1 MYAYESRQTCINLLQ
16 LNTQKKQDN
25 SVVSINMTLLGQEML
40 NRKYMIKF
48 NLYDDKCE
56 LLIVFLYCQF
66 RMAGIQPHS
75 SAKI

>member
-1 MYAYESRQTCINLLQ
+1 
-16 LNTQKKQDN
+16 
-25 SVVSINMTLLGQEML
+25 MTLLGQEML

-75 SAKI
+75 SA